1 MSTDGDLWSRSA
13 TGDRRAFGE
22 LFERH
27 AHAVWNHAYRLT
39 GSWAS
44 AEDLTS
50 QTFLIAWR
58 KRTDMTLVRG
68 SALPWLYTVAGNL
81 ARDERRGGY
90 RRLRLLRRIPGAPPV
105 DDHADRVAEQL
116 DGETKLREVIAA
128 IRELPKAQ
136 RLAVQLWCC
145 ARARPPTC
153 RMCPPGSRSRSPV
166 RAPTP
171 AFAAALLL
179 WSAWHGIVSLRLH
192 KSEWDWGMTPQQAN
206 QRLIG
211 ALTPGRS

>member
-1 MSTDGDLWSRSA
+1 MELTGAGGGVGMSTDGDLWSRSA

-116 DGETKLREVIAA
+116 DGETRLREVIAA

-136 RLAVQLWCC
+136 RLAVQLCLLEDIPIADVAELLGIAEVTVRSHLSR
-145 ARARPPTC
+145 ARATL
-153 RMCPPGSRSRSPV
+153 
-166 RAPTP
+166 RA
-171 AFAAALLL
+171 
-179 WSAWHGIVSLRLH
+179 SLEE
-192 KSEWDWGMTPQQAN
+192 K
-206 QRLIG
+206 
-211 ALTPGRS
+211 